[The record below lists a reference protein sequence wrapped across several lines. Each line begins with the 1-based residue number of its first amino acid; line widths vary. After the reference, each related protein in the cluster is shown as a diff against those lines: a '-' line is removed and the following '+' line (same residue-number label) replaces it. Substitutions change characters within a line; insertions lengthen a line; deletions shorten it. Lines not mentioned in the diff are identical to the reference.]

1 MPIIR
6 LYAQYDKGSKVS
18 ALVIHTDKRECP
30 KKQHVNSRCSG
41 NIMTF
46 DDRINGILSDAS
58 YPIGPIRTSD
68 EEPALEVRKTAAVNA
83 WRHSKE
89 QGAITELETRLK

>member
-1 MPIIR
+1 
-6 LYAQYDKGSKVS
+6 
-18 ALVIHTDKRECP
+18 
-30 KKQHVNSRCSG
+30 
-41 NIMTF
+41 MTF
-46 DDRINGILSDAS
+46 DDRINSILSDAS

-68 EEPALEVRKTAAVNA
+68 EEPALEVRKTAAARKTAAVNA